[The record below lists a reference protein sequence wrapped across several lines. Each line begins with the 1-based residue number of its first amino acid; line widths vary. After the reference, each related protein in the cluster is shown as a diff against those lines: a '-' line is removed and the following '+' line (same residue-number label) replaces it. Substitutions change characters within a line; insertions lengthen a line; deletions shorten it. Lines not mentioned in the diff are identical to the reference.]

1 MVDGGWCVSNFSDH
15 LRFRDMQSHANLSF
29 VFSLHLCNILSER
42 RSALSDT
49 QTTRSGLKTQ
59 GEAKLFELASLNVF
73 LEIECNIAFQ
83 TTNILGEIQ
92 SKRLL
97 NFKWNGVFERKCCG
111 TNSVFH

>member
-1 MVDGGWCVSNFSDH
+1 
-15 LRFRDMQSHANLSF
+15 MQSHAILSF
-29 VFSLHLCNILSER
+29 VFPLHLCNILSER

-59 GEAKLFELASLNVF
+59 GKANFELALLNVF